1 MVRQHRKQS
10 KESML
15 IGQSW
20 VMVSDHGHF
29 QPQVG
34 RALRQST
41 LPCLSNSRGPVGL
54 EQNE

>member
-15 IGQSW
+15 TGQSW

-54 EQNE
+54 EQTE